1 MPLRLGIDIGKTF
14 TDLVLLEESGTAHA
28 LKTPN
33 DPGDPVAAVVAGI
46 RKLADGAGV
55 APGDIATVVHG
66 APVREVPVHGVPVH
80 GVRGLDPAQT
90 GEPAVGLLVTAG
102 FEHVLHLG
110 RGQGASPLAG
120 GIVAT
125 LGVAERMD
133 ARGQVQQPI
142 DEAKARAAIQALR
155 EMGAEAIAV
164 SLLHAAANPAH
175 ERALGALAGDIDAD
189 LPVTLSSDV
198 VREAADYERAVAAVA
213 AAVLRPALTQY
224 FETFAASLR
233 ALDSTAEIRVAR
245 ADGGSMSLAHA
256 GDAPVDA
263 LNAGPA
269 AGVAAAAAAAAHAGC
284 RDALALDMGGGMATV
299 GIVLNGAP
307 VVTRKTPVAG
317 ANLTLPSIAVV
328 RAGAGGGAAVRLTG
342 HGALRVGPGAAAGGP
357 ACFGGDGPTLT
368 DANLVLGLIP
378 AGPDSGSGQDLGGQD
393 RGPDRPAAEAAI
405 ARLADRLGANPY
417 QTAQGIRDLAIE
429 KLYGALRQTAAAHGV
444 DIASMPLVAYGGA
457 GPLHGNALAMLCGD
471 GPVVV
476 PAQPGAMSARGYAE
490 APPRQEFG
498 ESCRRLL
505 DDINAAAVGEILDG
519 LGARANDW
527 LDGEG
532 APATGRRLRFEA
544 DLRFRGGG
552 GDFALEVDPANL
564 PNWGLRDL
572 EDRFHAA
579 FEQRHGVRLG
589 APVEL
594 VRLRAVAGGRAAGRR
609 NGGSPNRT
617 AGRMSGRLSG
627 SGDASAARIGEQR
640 VYLEGA
646 FLNAPVYAAGRLE
659 AGSRVAGP
667 ALVAGGDWT
676 APVHPGYAGAVGADG
691 ALTIAPD
698 RGGSAD
704 A

>member
-1 MPLRLGIDIGKTF
+1 MPHRLGIDIGKTF
-14 TDLVLLEESGTAHA
+14 TDLVLLDESGTAHA
-28 LKTPN
+28 LKMPN
-33 DPGDPVAAVVAGI
+33 DPGDPVAAVAAGI
-46 RKLADGAGV
+46 RALADGAGV

-66 APVREVPVHGVPVH
+66 APVHDVLD
-80 GVRGLDPAQT
+80 LDPAKT
-90 GEPAVGLLVTAG
+90 GRPAVGLLVTAG

-198 VREAADYERAVAAVA
+198 VREAADYERTVAAVA
-213 AAVLRPALTQY
+213 AAVLRPTLTRY
-224 FETFAASLR
+224 FETFTDSLR
-233 ALDSTAEIRVAR
+233 ALESTAEVRVAR

-269 AGVAAAAAAAAHAGC
+269 AGVAAAAVAASHAGC

-299 GIVLNGAP
+299 GIVRNGAP

-317 ANLTLPSIAVV
+317 ANLTLPSIAVD

-342 HGALRVGPGAAAGGP
+342 HGALRVGPGAADGGP

-378 AGPDSGSGQDLGGQD
+378 AGPDSGNGQD
-393 RGPDRPAAEAAI
+393 RGPDRAAAEAAI
-405 ARLADRLGANPY
+405 ARLADRLGANPF
-417 QTAQGIRDLAIE
+417 QAAQGIRDLAIE

-457 GPLHGNALAMLCGD
+457 GPLHGNALAILCGD

-490 APPRQEFG
+490 AAPRQEFG

-594 VRLRAVAGGRAAGRR
+594 VRLRAVAGGRAADRR
-609 NGGSPNRT
+609 NGGSQ
-617 AGRMSGRLSG
+617 GRASGRALGRRSG

-646 FLNAPVYAAGRLE
+646 FLSAPVYAAGRLE

-691 ALTIAPD
+691 ALVIAPD
-698 RGGSAD
+698 RSGSAD